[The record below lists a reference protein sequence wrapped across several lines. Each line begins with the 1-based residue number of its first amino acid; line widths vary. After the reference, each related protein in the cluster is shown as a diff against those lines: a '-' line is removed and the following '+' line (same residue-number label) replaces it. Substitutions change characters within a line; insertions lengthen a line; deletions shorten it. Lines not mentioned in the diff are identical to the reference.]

1 MKDKSV
7 AAIVI
12 LLLAIL
18 SLVLVYSTG
27 ETGDLGNKTELNVYS
42 EGPIPLRDIIGDVQT
57 TEYYKGYDNQTLSW
71 MESLGEK
78 QVFSGDGIFVVMD
91 DSDAGKLRSEYV
103 CDAYIVETMECT
115 VLENRSLGDI
125 EYQRDILLVKDV
137 KYLGEE
143 IHYLAGS

>member
-1 MKDKSV
+1 MKDKLIV
-7 AAIVI
+7 AVVV

-18 SLVLVYSTG
+18 SLVFAYSVS
-27 ETGDLGNKTELNVYS
+27 ETGDLGNKTELEVYS
-42 EGPIPLRDIIGDVQT
+42 EGPIPLSEIIDDMHGGD
-57 TEYYKGYDNQTLSW
+57 YYKGCDNETLAW
-71 MESLGEK
+71 MESLGDR

-91 DSDAGKLRSEYV
+91 ASDAAKLHSEYV

-115 VLENRSLGDI
+115 VLENHSLGNV
-125 EYQRDILLVKDV
+125 EYPKDVLLVNDV

>member
-42 EGPIPLRDIIGDVQT
+42 EGPIPLRDIIGDVRT
-57 TEYYKGYDNQTLSW
+57 AEYYKGYDNQTISW